1 MAKRRQT
8 RFNAISLEGSFGQR
22 DSQSNGTNTRDTF
35 IKTFEIPLI
44 RVASGALQTTNIEA
58 GSKSIQVI
66 SAYIDV
72 VTAEATAATKTLTV
86 GIGGAAANILGA
98 TSVAATGA
106 VGTTLLPAIK
116 LTTANNKFT
125 YTLAGADFAE
135 FVGTA
140 IVTAVCSDVL

>member
-35 IKTFEIPLI
+35 LKTFEIPLT
-44 RVASGALQTTNIEA
+44 RVASGALQTTAIEA

-72 VTAEATAATKTLTV
+72 TTAEATAVTKTLTV
-86 GIGGAAANILGA
+86 GIGGSAANILGA

-106 VGTTLLPAIK
+106 AGTTLLPAIP
-116 LTTANNKFT
+116 LTSSNNKFT
-125 YTLAGADFAE
+125 YTLAGADFTT

-140 IVTAVCSDVL
+140 IVTAICSDVL